1 MRSAIICSSCGAENE
16 PDDYGCRNCQRRIIT
31 RPGWAQSSDFTGS
44 VSKKSWA
51 FRLAACVALAM
62 LIWFNYPYVP
72 NPMIWLFKA
81 PSSNLTSVSSPEN
94 WSMNGANPDG
104 SSYISGSFPVLNGT
118 LLRSYDLGVATRS
131 SPAIVDGVV
140 YIGGDFK
147 ITAIDEKDGKTL
159 WETLTTGPVHG
170 TPAVAGDN
178 LYLPL
183 QDKRLLALD
192 LDSGSIKWEFDS
204 DSPLIGSAV
213 VDHGIVYAAAQ
224 DGHVYAI
231 DAESGR
237 QIWKL
242 DVGSSVVQQPA
253 VYRGKVVVGS
263 SEGNIF
269 VQNAKTGDKRLRIR
283 TGSVLVNRP
292 VLGNGQIYVL
302 SEGDLLAFDANAREL
317 PGEYPLNLIWAQL
330 WIWQVPVP
338 SPPTQPGFAWR
349 VSLPRGVGDFVVAP
363 AVTPEALYL
372 GSDLGGIYAI
382 DPLQGD
388 ILWQFQAT
396 AAMLMQPIV
405 IGRSLY
411 FGTAD
416 GVLYAVDRFSGQ
428 AEWSITLE
436 ASLSAPLSFA
446 SGSLYAHTTDG
457 RLNII
462 R

>member
-16 PDDYGCRNCQRRIIT
+16 PDDYVCRNCQRRLMT
-31 RPGWAQSSDFTGS
+31 RPGWALPSDFTSS

-51 FRLAACVALAM
+51 FRVAAGVALAM

-72 NPMIWLFKA
+72 NPIIWLFKA
-81 PSSNLTSVSSPEN
+81 PSSNLTAVSSPEN
-94 WSMNGANPDG
+94 WSMKGANPDG
-104 SSYISGSFPVLNGT
+104 SSYISGASPVLKGI
-118 LLRSYDLGVATRS
+118 LFRSYDLGVATRS

-147 ITAIDEKDGKTL
+147 VIAIDEKDGEIL

-192 LDSGSIKWEFDS
+192 LHSGTVRWEFDS
-204 DSPLIGSAV
+204 DSPLVGSAV
-213 VDHGIVYAAAQ
+213 VDRGIVYAAAQ
-224 DGHVYAI
+224 DGQVYAI

-237 QIWKL
+237 RIWKL

-269 VQNAKTGDKRLRIR
+269 VQNARTGDKRLRIR
-283 TGSVLVNRP
+283 TGSLLVNRP
-292 VLGNGQIYVL
+292 VLGNGRIYVV
-302 SEGDLLAFDANAREL
+302 SEGDLLAFDADAREL
-317 PGEYPLNLIWAQL
+317 PGQYPLNLIWAQL
-330 WIWQVPVP
+330 WIWQVQVP
-338 SPPTQPGFAWR
+338 SPPAQPGFAWR
-349 VSLPRGVGDFVVAP
+349 VSLPTGVGDFAVAP

-382 DPLQGD
+382 DPVQGD
-388 ILWQFQAT
+388 ILWQFQAP

-411 FGTAD
+411 FGTAA
-416 GVLYAVDRFSGQ
+416 GFLYAVDRFSGQ
-428 AEWSITLE
+428 VEWSINLE
-436 ASLSAPLSFA
+436 AFLSGPLSFA